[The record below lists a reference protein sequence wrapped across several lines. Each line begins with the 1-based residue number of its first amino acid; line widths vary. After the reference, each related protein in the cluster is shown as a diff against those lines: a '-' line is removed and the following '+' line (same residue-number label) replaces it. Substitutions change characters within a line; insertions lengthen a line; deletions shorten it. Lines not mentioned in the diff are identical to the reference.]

1 MSKDLPQ
8 FVIQQPGDVEYAS
21 LSPHISPKNEI
32 ERILA
37 LNEIANN
44 IKNNR
49 GLEKML
55 QQVTSKAKVLLN
67 ADVTF
72 VCMADKEGET
82 HVVSAVAGDI
92 PIDEKQFDVPVMK
105 RHAGASW
112 GTDETTCTILNLA
125 VEHTDT
131 TAFTE
136 QIGQLDISFG
146 VAVPLQVKDRHLGF
160 IFAGNRKPVEF
171 TRSEQCLLSLI
182 GNLLA
187 AEIDRKRA
195 EEDQVRL
202 ETVLEQAA
210 ETIMITDREGF
221 IQYANPG
228 FETVSGYT
236 RREVIGRRPQFLQSG
251 HHDAEFYKRMW
262 DELKNGKIWRGH
274 LINRRKDGS
283 TYELDATISPVKND
297 EGEITH
303 YVSVR
308 KDVTEETNL
317 RKQLYQAQKME
328 AIGTLAGGI
337 AHDFNNLLMGIQ
349 GNVSLMRMEMSPTH
363 TDQIRCETIESYIK
377 KGADLTRQLLGI
389 ARSGKYQQVPTDI
402 TKLVNATLNM
412 FGRTR
417 KEIQVHMATEKQP
430 CIAEVDPGQID
441 QVLLN
446 LFVNAWQA
454 MPGGGHIYVE
464 TQLVPVGGRH
474 PEVAGLEQGN
484 YVKITVTDTGHG
496 MKKSIMDRIFDPF
509 FTTKEKSRGTGL
521 GLASAYGIIK
531 NHEGSIQ
538 VQSEPGEGTRFKIM
552 LPASTKA
559 SREDRMEPNNIKEGK
574 ETILLVD
581 DEEMVVDIC
590 SEILK
595 RLGYQVMTAINGR
608 TALSVFEESR
618 DEIDLV
624 ILDLIMP
631 GMGGEQVYDGLVA
644 LKPDIKVLLASGY
657 ALDDQARGLL
667 SRGADDFI
675 QKPYSVTDLSQKVRQ
690 ILLPTD

>member
-297 EGEITH
+297 RGEITH

-521 GLASAYGIIK
+521 GLASVYGIIK

-657 ALDDQARGLL
+657 ALDDQARELL